1 MSQLNLED
9 SALLA
14 KMKRELEETKNRLQ
28 ELEEKLEEDDSVSE
42 RLKDLIDQNAQI
54 ENVEVSEKS
63 IKFELSD
70 DREIAIPIWWSWQ
83 LEEAEPKTRQNYVL
97 SDDKSRVV
105 WPELNE
111 EISVTGILTG
121 DPAPR
126 PEESE

>member
-28 ELEEKLEEDDSVSE
+28 EVEEKLEEDDSVSE
-42 RLKDLIDQNAQI
+42 RLKELIDQNAQI
-54 ENVEVSEKS
+54 DNVEVSENS

-70 DREIAIPIWWSWQ
+70 DRKITIPIWWSWQ
-83 LEEAEPKTRQNYVL
+83 LEDAKPKTRQNYIL
-97 SDDKSRVV
+97 SEDESRVV

-126 PEESE
+126 PEDSE